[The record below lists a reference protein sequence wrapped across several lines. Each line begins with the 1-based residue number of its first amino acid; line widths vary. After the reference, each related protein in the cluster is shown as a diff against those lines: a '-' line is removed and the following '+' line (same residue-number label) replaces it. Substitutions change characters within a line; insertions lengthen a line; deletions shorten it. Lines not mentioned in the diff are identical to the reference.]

1 MSGERSAK
9 IANQLHYSIIGD
21 TLMVEDTCLVRKYIL
36 NSKVRQFVAT
46 TTKAQVKLNNIDVQS
61 YLNFQ
66 GKVFQS
72 SQL

>member
-1 MSGERSAK
+1 
-9 IANQLHYSIIGD
+9 
-21 TLMVEDTCLVRKYIL
+21 MVEDACLVRKYIL